1 VDRPG
6 RDACFCVSPPA
17 ARERDADLP
26 AAAVSAPELRLGA
39 EPRFAL
45 ELRSDAEP
53 LARRADA
60 VRSGEEPA
68 LLGEALVLFDDEL
81 ARLGEEAVLFDDE
94 LARLGEEPVPLDEE
108 PVLFEDEPARLGEE
122 AVLFDD
128 ELARLGEEPVPL
140 DEEPVPPLRA
150 APACPDRRAALF
162 SDPLLPAA
170 RPRLPL
176 RGVDEPLADF
186 EDDRPFDRA
195 RPLAPR
201 SLSTAMSTSLFELGI
216 PHDA

>member
-1 VDRPG
+1 
-6 RDACFCVSPPA
+6 
-17 ARERDADLP
+17 LP
-26 AAAVSAPELRLGA
+26 AAAVSAPGLRLGA

-53 LARRADA
+53 PARRADA
-60 VRSGEEPA
+60 VRPGEEPV
-68 LLGEALVLFDDEL
+68 LLGEALARLGEEPVLFEGEL
-81 ARLGEEAVLFDDE
+81 ARLGEEAVLFE
-94 LARLGEEPVPLDEE
+94 G
-108 PVLFEDEPARLGEE
+108 
-122 AVLFDD
+122 